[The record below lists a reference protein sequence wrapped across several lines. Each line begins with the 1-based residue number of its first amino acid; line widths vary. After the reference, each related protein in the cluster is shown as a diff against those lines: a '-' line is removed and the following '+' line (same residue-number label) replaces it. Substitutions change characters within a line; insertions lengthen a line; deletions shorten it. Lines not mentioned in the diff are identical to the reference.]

1 MYKFRYGFMKDN
13 VNIFQLMY
21 SATDSF
27 IFETIGENFNELMQ
41 KHNDFFYLSYFPK
54 GSQYFCND
62 NKKVPGKVKDEYG
75 GKIIY
80 ETTILRS
87 KNYSI
92 RTVWIKMKKSYT
104 KVIIHLLDMMNMK
117 IHALIKKLLT
127 IQ

>member
-1 MYKFRYGFMKDN
+1 M
-13 VNIFQLMY
+13 
-21 SATDSF
+21 
-27 IFETIGENFNELMQ
+27 
-41 KHNDFFYLSYFPK
+41 
-54 GSQYFCND
+54 
-62 NKKVPGKVKDEYG
+62 KDEYG

-87 KNYSI
+87 KIYSI